1 MNTAKHFQL
10 TTKEVKDS
18 QMFIVLCSASCCID
32 DTEFITDVEYA
43 IKVT

>member
-1 MNTAKHFQL
+1 MNAVKHFQL
-10 TTKEVKDS
+10 TTKEVQDCKV
-18 QMFIVLCSASCCID
+18 FIFLYSISCAE